1 MSITDLIPGL
11 SGAKLVAGALVVT
24 AAFGAGV
31 TVTTWHLNGKAA
43 ALEVKHKQALLTAVS
58 DAAKIG
64 QERVI
69 KISGVANESEQTA
82 IRARAD
88 AVAARVAAADA
99 GATAGQLRR
108 LATDL
113 STSLNS
119 CSTPT
124 ASPGP
129 AGAASS
135 VVLADV
141 LSRLDSDDAETK
153 RRGAEAAESLDIA
166 YGKGLACQRSYAV
179 IRGGG

>member
-1 MSITDLIPGL
+1 MSIIDLIPGL

-24 AAFGAGV
+24 AAFGGGWAVNG
-31 TVTTWHLNGKAA
+31 WRLNGEAA
-43 ALEVKHKQALLTAVS
+43 ELDVLHKQALLTAVS
-58 DAAKIG
+58 AAAKIG

-69 KISGVANESEQTA
+69 KISGVAHESEQKA
-82 IRARAD
+82 IRARVD

-99 GATAGQLRR
+99 GATADRLRR
-108 LATDL
+108 LAADTYA
-113 STSLNS
+113 SLNS
-119 CSTPT
+119 CGATT
-124 ASPGP
+124 AAAGP

-141 LSRLDSDDAETK
+141 LGRLDSDDAETK

-179 IRGGG
+179 IRGD